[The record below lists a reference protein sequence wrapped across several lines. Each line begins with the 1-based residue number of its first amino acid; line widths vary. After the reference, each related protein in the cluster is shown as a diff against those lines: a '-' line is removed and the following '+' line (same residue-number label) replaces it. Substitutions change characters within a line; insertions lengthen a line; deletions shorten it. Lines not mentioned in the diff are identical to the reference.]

1 MVFGAAEGFDPEVV
15 ADDPL
20 EVAVGRL
27 NRWAE
32 SKSELRALRYNRSM
46 AWTVMIDES
55 GNDDKS
61 VILAMSP
68 APLGQIEPHAQ
79 LLNLPAPG
87 QRLYKLMS
95 VENLIRSIKGGYLHF
110 NRVDRYKDFPLADA
124 DDGAE
129 LPLDNFSNQTVTFEK
144 APTFSLSDY
153 YAHSRGR
160 TYACCFSLEN
170 SDHIWC
176 NYGCGSLMGQ
186 VGLELDFEKLRH
198 RVNAGLAGDAGLM
211 YGDLRCHQIFSI
223 NYGEVTYVDRDTHR
237 ANTERAANPIEYA
250 YLKDAR
256 FADERELR
264 VTLSAIGMGRF
275 LLANGREIDFSPALQ
290 LAFDFRGAIADG
302 TITEVL
308 TGATTNVEHLTA
320 ELARLG
326 IGPVS

>member
-1 MVFGAAEGFDPEVV
+1 
-15 ADDPL
+15 
-20 EVAVGRL
+20 
-27 NRWAE
+27 
-32 SKSELRALRYNRSM
+32 
-46 AWTVMIDES
+46 MIDEN
-55 GNDDKS
+55 GNYSKS
-61 VILAMSP
+61 ASP
-68 APLGQIEPHAQ
+68 PLGQIEPHSP
-79 LLNLPAPG
+79 LLNQPARG

-95 VENLIRSIKGGYLHF
+95 VENLIRSVEGSYLHF
-110 NRVDRYKDFPLADA
+110 NRVDHYTDFALADV

-129 LPLDNFSNQTVTFEK
+129 LPLDQFSNQTATFEK

-320 ELARLG
+320 ELSRLG